1 MEDIELRDVKIA
13 KDFYVP
19 KDKVKYYAAY
29 SGEFIINDV
38 RKMRKTEPGKVTN
51 ATFGK
56 KIMSFIFFS
65 TGDLIIISY
74 TCLKVC
80 RKKKKKT
87 EIIQLVFLGI
97 LIGIVIG
104 FFLGVLYTAF
114 LQHRK
119 VHHKRRKRDLY
130 DDLDDFEKIYNPQNL
145 SGDKSIMDRSRRDHS
160 ADEYR
165 SETK

>member
-1 MEDIELRDVKIA
+1 M
-13 KDFYVP
+13 
-19 KDKVKYYAAY
+19 
-29 SGEFIINDV
+29 
-38 RKMRKTEPGKVTN
+38 
-51 ATFGK
+51 
-56 KIMSFIFFS
+56 
-65 TGDLIIISY
+65 
-74 TCLKVC
+74 
-80 RKKKKKT
+80 T

-97 LIGIVIG
+97 LTGIVIG

-130 DDLDDFEKIYNPQNL
+130 DDLDDFEKIYNPKNL

>member
-1 MEDIELRDVKIA
+1 MEDIELRDVKVA

-56 KIMSFIFFS
+56 KIMRFDYRKHINR
-65 TGDLIIISY
+65 Y
-74 TCLKVC
+74 TCFKVC
-80 RKKKKKT
+80 RGGIVMT

-130 DDLDDFEKIYNPQNL
+130 DDLDDFEKIYNPKNL

>member
-1 MEDIELRDVKIA
+1 M
-13 KDFYVP
+13 
-19 KDKVKYYAAY
+19 
-29 SGEFIINDV
+29 
-38 RKMRKTEPGKVTN
+38 
-51 ATFGK
+51 
-56 KIMSFIFFS
+56 
-65 TGDLIIISY
+65 
-74 TCLKVC
+74 
-80 RKKKKKT
+80 T

-145 SGDKSIMDRSRRDHS
+145 SGDKSIMDRSRRGDCN
-160 ADEYR
+160 
-165 SETK
+165 

>member
-1 MEDIELRDVKIA
+1 M
-13 KDFYVP
+13 
-19 KDKVKYYAAY
+19 
-29 SGEFIINDV
+29 
-38 RKMRKTEPGKVTN
+38 
-51 ATFGK
+51 
-56 KIMSFIFFS
+56 
-65 TGDLIIISY
+65 
-74 TCLKVC
+74 
-80 RKKKKKT
+80 T

-130 DDLDDFEKIYNPQNL
+130 DDLDDFEKIYNPKNL
-145 SGDKSIMDRSRRDHS
+145 SGDKSMMDRSRRDQS

>member
-1 MEDIELRDVKIA
+1 M
-13 KDFYVP
+13 
-19 KDKVKYYAAY
+19 
-29 SGEFIINDV
+29 
-38 RKMRKTEPGKVTN
+38 
-51 ATFGK
+51 
-56 KIMSFIFFS
+56 
-65 TGDLIIISY
+65 
-74 TCLKVC
+74 
-80 RKKKKKT
+80 T

-130 DDLDDFEKIYNPQNL
+130 DDLDDFEKIYNPKNL

-160 ADEYR
+160 ADEYC

>member
-1 MEDIELRDVKIA
+1 M
-13 KDFYVP
+13 
-19 KDKVKYYAAY
+19 
-29 SGEFIINDV
+29 
-38 RKMRKTEPGKVTN
+38 
-51 ATFGK
+51 
-56 KIMSFIFFS
+56 
-65 TGDLIIISY
+65 
-74 TCLKVC
+74 
-80 RKKKKKT
+80 T

-130 DDLDDFEKIYNPQNL
+130 DDLDDFEKIYNPKNL

-160 ADEYR
+160 AEEYH
-165 SETK
+165 SGEK

>member
-1 MEDIELRDVKIA
+1 M
-13 KDFYVP
+13 
-19 KDKVKYYAAY
+19 
-29 SGEFIINDV
+29 
-38 RKMRKTEPGKVTN
+38 
-51 ATFGK
+51 
-56 KIMSFIFFS
+56 
-65 TGDLIIISY
+65 
-74 TCLKVC
+74 
-80 RKKKKKT
+80 T

-145 SGDKSIMDRSRRDHS
+145 SGDKSIMDRCRRDHS

>member
-1 MEDIELRDVKIA
+1 M
-13 KDFYVP
+13 
-19 KDKVKYYAAY
+19 
-29 SGEFIINDV
+29 
-38 RKMRKTEPGKVTN
+38 
-51 ATFGK
+51 
-56 KIMSFIFFS
+56 
-65 TGDLIIISY
+65 
-74 TCLKVC
+74 
-80 RKKKKKT
+80 T

-130 DDLDDFEKIYNPQNL
+130 DDLDDFEKIYNPKNL
-145 SGDKSIMDRSRRDHS
+145 SGDKSIMDWSRRDHS

>member
-1 MEDIELRDVKIA
+1 M
-13 KDFYVP
+13 
-19 KDKVKYYAAY
+19 
-29 SGEFIINDV
+29 
-38 RKMRKTEPGKVTN
+38 
-51 ATFGK
+51 
-56 KIMSFIFFS
+56 
-65 TGDLIIISY
+65 
-74 TCLKVC
+74 
-80 RKKKKKT
+80 T

-145 SGDKSIMDRSRRDHS
+145 SGDKSIMGRSRRDHS

>member
-1 MEDIELRDVKIA
+1 M
-13 KDFYVP
+13 
-19 KDKVKYYAAY
+19 
-29 SGEFIINDV
+29 
-38 RKMRKTEPGKVTN
+38 
-51 ATFGK
+51 
-56 KIMSFIFFS
+56 
-65 TGDLIIISY
+65 
-74 TCLKVC
+74 
-80 RKKKKKT
+80 T

-130 DDLDDFEKIYNPQNL
+130 DDLDDFEKIYNPKNL
-145 SGDKSIMDRSRRDHS
+145 SGDKSIMDRRRRDHS

>member
-1 MEDIELRDVKIA
+1 M
-13 KDFYVP
+13 
-19 KDKVKYYAAY
+19 
-29 SGEFIINDV
+29 
-38 RKMRKTEPGKVTN
+38 
-51 ATFGK
+51 
-56 KIMSFIFFS
+56 
-65 TGDLIIISY
+65 
-74 TCLKVC
+74 
-80 RKKKKKT
+80 T

-145 SGDKSIMDRSRRDHS
+145 SGDKSIMARSRRDHS

>member
-1 MEDIELRDVKIA
+1 M
-13 KDFYVP
+13 
-19 KDKVKYYAAY
+19 
-29 SGEFIINDV
+29 
-38 RKMRKTEPGKVTN
+38 
-51 ATFGK
+51 
-56 KIMSFIFFS
+56 
-65 TGDLIIISY
+65 
-74 TCLKVC
+74 
-80 RKKKKKT
+80 T

-145 SGDKSIMDRSRRDHS
+145 SGDKSIMDRSKRDHS
-160 ADEYR
+160 ADKYR

>member
-1 MEDIELRDVKIA
+1 M
-13 KDFYVP
+13 
-19 KDKVKYYAAY
+19 
-29 SGEFIINDV
+29 
-38 RKMRKTEPGKVTN
+38 
-51 ATFGK
+51 
-56 KIMSFIFFS
+56 
-65 TGDLIIISY
+65 
-74 TCLKVC
+74 
-80 RKKKKKT
+80 T

-145 SGDKSIMDRSRRDHS
+145 SGDKGIMDRSRRDHS

>member
-1 MEDIELRDVKIA
+1 M
-13 KDFYVP
+13 
-19 KDKVKYYAAY
+19 
-29 SGEFIINDV
+29 
-38 RKMRKTEPGKVTN
+38 
-51 ATFGK
+51 
-56 KIMSFIFFS
+56 
-65 TGDLIIISY
+65 
-74 TCLKVC
+74 
-80 RKKKKKT
+80 T

-145 SGDKSIMDRSRRDHS
+145 SGDKSIIRPMNIVLKQSKKKPAYMCGLFVFLYLDLLLLFYRNICFQITMRWFNINKIIIQHMKS
-160 ADEYR
+160 AKKEFNSFCFYFAIRIQHDLQAIAMWC
-165 SETK
+165 SINS